1 MKFQIRRELVEKGQE
16 RFEKYAEELELRLQL
31 QGVPLCR
38 TDLEALNQA
47 ASKQTESK
55 QTTPKQTA
63 PKQASSNPGLLRPV
77 GLSLLQYRF
86 RKKDRLRT
94 KWVTKKIPKHS
105 DLDKCCQWNLLPVH
119 IVPKKEGN
127 PEHGLIFCYLL
138 QEAWITSNGEKGQRL
153 CLIETDEKGYA
164 LKKHIQDQ
172 TSPHKPP
179 FSFPRHY
186 LAKINHVLAMDFL
199 GRYWNGGT
207 VPFWH
212 FTKEGIAYYLGSG
225 EADFSYDTWH
235 GLQQLL
241 DSDAGD
247 LAAILTA
254 FHMFAVM
261 KPFFPQFHRLDR
273 HSTYLEG
280 KKYFKQQFALSLCSA
295 DLEKASTLAR
305 MCCIDPNILPHTSII
320 DGVRIYD
327 SSPQKQN
334 REISFAEYE
343 ATVLQKAGVLWV
355 GHRPSEAVQR
365 AGGVLALELPACAV
379 FPTQNVLSPLL
390 AQLTAH
396 IHDRSIDDFRNFCTE
411 VFFQA
416 EPIVNQLL
424 MELQRAV
431 EQYDYPL
438 EEGKLENWENNFRRQ
453 NGQLPPDPLRAVQRL
468 RDEIYFDVEDL
479 WIDANQSAQGRIVLF
494 RAECEKLFQRRIREI
509 KKIKGKCQ
517 KNVNSLDSEYQTAWA
532 SLEKYDTVTRNMR
545 PHLAYLLASYD
556 VFLRYCAPESQRVQ
570 RLAQLEQ
577 ALIRACSN
585 IPGLPVGE
593 ILEQYLSALLASG
606 RCARLRGQGSERADV
621 CLWYDPKE
629 RTLLLPARTYF
640 DALCQC
646 LPQEYTCTKRVWEA
660 KLEQANLLKTVSR
673 KDQIRRT
680 FEVRTR
686 GDDSKKISV
695 LKIRLDSLSH
705 RFLTSEPV
713 LQALRRMAEDSSP
726 YRVVAN
732 LLEK

>member
-1 MKFQIRRELVEKGQE
+1 MQSQILHKLIEKGQD
-16 RFEKYAEELELRLQL
+16 RFQEYGKELELRLQL
-31 QGVPLCR
+31 QNIPLFHI
-38 TDLEALNQA
+38 DPDKLNKA
-47 ASKQTESK
+47 AS
-55 QTTPKQTA
+55 
-63 PKQASSNPGLLRPV
+63 NPERLHPNALI
-77 GLSLLQYRF
+77 LLQYRF

-119 IVPKKEGN
+119 IAPKKKGN
-127 PEHGLIFCYLL
+127 PEHGLVFCYLL

-199 GRYWNGGT
+199 GRYWDGGT

-261 KPFFPQFHRLDR
+261 KPFFPQFHRLDQ

-305 MCCIDPNILPHTSII
+305 MCCIDPNILPHTSIT

-343 ATVLQKAGVLWV
+343 ATVLQKASVLWV
-355 GHRPSEAVQR
+355 GRRPSEAVQR

-390 AQLTAH
+390 AKLTAH

-431 EQYDYPL
+431 ERYDYPL
-438 EEGKLENWENNFRRQ
+438 EEGRLDHWETNFRRW

-479 WIDANQSAQGRIVLF
+479 WIDANQSAQGRIALF
-494 RAECEKLFQRRIREI
+494 LEECEKLFQRRIREI
-509 KKIKGKCQ
+509 KKIKGKCR

-532 SLEKYDTVTRNMR
+532 FLAKYDTVTRNMR
-545 PHLAYLLASYD
+545 SHLAYLLASYD
-556 VFLRYCAPESQRVQ
+556 VFLRYCAPESQRAQ

-577 ALIRACSN
+577 ALLRTCSN
-585 IPGLPVGE
+585 KPGLPVGE
-593 ILEQYLSALLASG
+593 ILERYLFALLTSG
-606 RCARLRGQGSERADV
+606 RCARLRGHGSGCAEV

-629 RTLLLPARTYF
+629 RTLLLPSKTYF
-640 DALCQC
+640 DALCP
-646 LPQEYTCTKRVWEA
+646 LIPQEYACTKRIWET
-660 KLEQANLLKTVSR
+660 KLAQAGLLETALR
-673 KDQIRRT
+673 NGQLRRT

-686 GDDSKKISV
+686 RDDPKKISV

-713 LQALRRMAEDSSP
+713 LQALGRMEEDSSP
-726 YRVVAN
+726 YRGVTCPV
-732 LLEK
+732 EK